1 MAPVDSDGVIGIRSV
16 LLTRDG
22 KVPDLA
28 AMEAHRVAMVPPDS
42 VGGSLLRLAGLAAEG
57 VKIAKDAPFPT
68 HANSAAAAETML
80 VDGEADAIFG

>member
-1 MAPVDSDGVIGIRSV
+1 

-28 AMEAHRVAMVPPDS
+28 AMEAHRVAIVPPDS
-42 VGGSLLRLAGLAAEG
+42 VGGSLLLPLAGLAAEG
-57 VKIAKDAPFPT
+57 VKIAKDAPFLT